1 VAQTKQ
7 LIDSLKRALK
17 AHGLSYIDVA
27 NQLGLS
33 EASVKRLFSESSF
46 SLTRLDLVCQM
57 MEMEISD
64 LVLQMNN
71 DSRSMLS
78 GLSFEQEEE
87 IAGDIALLLITV
99 CVLNRWTMP
108 QLIEHFHLSE
118 HQCIR
123 HLAIL
128 DRLKVIELLAGNNI
142 KLRVS
147 ANFKW
152 LDNGPIQQFF
162 QQKLAADFF
171 DSQFTQQ
178 QEQLIVINGM
188 LSDSAMMIFH
198 RKLEQLAREFN
209 ELNNEDAALAL
220 KQKKGTTVVLAMRS
234 WQYGLFESLRKNS

>member
-1 VAQTKQ
+1 MAQTKQ

-27 NQLGLS
+27 QQLGLS

-46 SLTRLDLVCQM
+46 SLIRLDKVCQM

-64 LVLQMNN
+64 IVLQMNN
-71 DSRSMLS
+71 DFRSMLS

-123 HLAIL
+123 HLAVL

-171 DSQFTQQ
+171 ESQFTQQ
-178 QEQLIVINGM
+178 QEQLVVINGM

-198 RKLEQLAREFN
+198 RKIEQLAREFN
-209 ELNNEDAALAL
+209 ELNNEDAALPL

-234 WQYGLFESLRKNS
+234 WQYGLFESLRKKT

>member
-27 NQLGLS
+27 QQLGLS

-46 SLTRLDLVCQM
+46 SLIRLDKVCQM

-64 LVLQMNN
+64 IVLQMNN
-71 DSRSMLS
+71 DFRSMLS

-123 HLAIL
+123 HLAVL

-171 DSQFTQQ
+171 ESQFTQQ
-178 QEQLIVINGM
+178 QEQLVVINGM

-198 RKLEQLAREFN
+198 RKIEQLAREFN
-209 ELNNEDAALAL
+209 ELNNEDAALPL

-234 WQYGLFESLRKNS
+234 WQYGLFESLRKKT